1 MSGFVKNAWAFF
13 LMMLLFGVYTI
24 PIIVAIAIVA
34 LLIARY
40 KPEWL
45 NRVKS

>member
-24 PIIVAIAIVA
+24 PILIAIWIAA
-34 LLIARY
+34 LLIRRY
-40 KPEWL
+40 RPEWL
-45 NRVKS
+45 ERN